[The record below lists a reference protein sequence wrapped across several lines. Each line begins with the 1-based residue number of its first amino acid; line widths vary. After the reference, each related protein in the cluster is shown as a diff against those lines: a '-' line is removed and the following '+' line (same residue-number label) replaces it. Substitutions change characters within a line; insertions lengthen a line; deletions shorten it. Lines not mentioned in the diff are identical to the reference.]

1 MWGQATRALLAD
13 GRDHWQ
19 HGPIDL
25 IIELWGDA
33 AAIDAVKSR
42 AWQAFSGI
50 LPELARELTMLRL
63 PLVPAGAG
71 ACDTRY
77 PSPSPSI
84 DEAVALSSAHP
95 FSGVVAQRMRA
106 ACQPFSMQFITPMA
120 AVAGSVA
127 QELLQYYQNSSLLR
141 TFINNGGDIS
151 IHLSPEQSVRVGVY
165 ANLKNFD
172 DHQLASGVKL
182 DGQFEIHSSSGVRGV
197 ATSGWRGRSFSL
209 GIADSV
215 TVLARTAA
223 QADAAATVIANA
235 VNLEDARIVRRS
247 ACDMKDDSDLGS
259 SLVTVDVPLLPA
271 ELVQRA
277 LAAGLACAS
286 TLRARGLICS
296 AVLVCQNQHMTTDI
310 ATQTQPAELA
320 NCS

>member
-106 ACQPFSMQFITPMA
+106 ACQPFSMQYITPMA

-127 QELLQYYQNSSLLR
+127 DEVMTYFAQQPGIR
-141 TFINNGGDIS
+141 KACINNGGDIA
-151 IHLSPEQSVRVGVY
+151 LWV
-165 ANLKNFD
+165 
-172 DHQLASGVKL
+172 ASGESLAIGVVAPMPARLTL
-182 DGQFEIHSSSGVRGV
+182 DARMSWRGV

-209 GIADSV
+209 GVADAV
-215 TVLARTAA
+215 TVLGPNAAR
-223 QADAAATVIANA
+223 ADAAATMIANA
-235 VNLEDARIVRRS
+235 VNIDHPAISRAPADSL
-247 ACDMKDDSDLGS
+247 KDDTDLGS
-259 SLVTVDVPLLPA
+259 QLVTTGVGELPDEAVAAALGSGVAYA
-271 ELVQRA
+271 ECCL
-277 LAAGLACAS
+277 
-286 TLRARGLICS
+286 ARGLI
-296 AVLVCQNQHMTTDI
+296 AGALLQLQGQWHTVGATTFQHSLDFQG
-310 ATQTQPAELA
+310 A
-320 NCS
+320 